1 MDRFREA
8 GPLATGELAMLRCL
22 LILTL
27 GGVMGASA
35 SAAEKA
41 DLPLVFADDFEQGAD
56 HWQPTDASAWRVVQ
70 SDRGKIYNQFK
81 QSDYKPPYRSPYNIS
96 LIQGVLVGDFVLT
109 AKVQSTNPTAGA
121 HQDMCIFFNY
131 QDPAHFYYVHLG
143 KRPDPHSSQIMI
155 VDGAPRKM
163 ITNNET
169 PGIPWDEAWH
179 DVKVVRRVEDGA
191 IEVYFDDMEKP
202 KMTATDKTFTWG
214 QVGLGS
220 FDDHGNWDDV
230 KLFGVKV
237 EKPQ

>member
-1 MDRFREA
+1 
-8 GPLATGELAMLRCL
+8 MLRYL
-22 LILTL
+22 LTLTL
-27 GGVMGASA
+27 GGAICTSA
-35 SAAEKA
+35 WAAEKA
-41 DLPLVFADDFEQGAD
+41 DLPLLFEDDFEQGAD
-56 HWQPTDASAWRVVQ
+56 CWQPTDPSAWRVVET
-70 SDRGKIYNQFK
+70 DRGKVYNQFK
-81 QSDYKPPYRSPYNIS
+81 RSDYKPPYRSPYNIS
-96 LIQGVLVGDFVLT
+96 LIKDLLVGDFVLT
-109 AKVQSTNPTAGA
+109 AQVQSTHPTAGA

-163 ITNNET
+163 ITENET
-169 PGIPWDEAWH
+169 PGIPWDDQWH
-179 DVKVVRRVEDGA
+179 DVKVVRCVKDGT
-191 IEVYFDDMEKP
+191 IEIYFDDMEKP
-202 KMTATDKTFTWG
+202 KMKAVDKTFTWG